1 MEKNMI
7 NIKNLYLTEDTKV
20 PAETSK
26 DYVEYAYTANHCAN
40 LDKHIELV
48 STDNFAIARNNYGH
62 VKYLEVAWKIN
73 PKMCMNLCDMEKT
86 PLEELVFIVQEFIH
100 KNLYRKMH
108 WENNNLD
115 VHLNFYEDE
124 LECVGDNY
132 YLSGLIKEIYDYHP

>member
-1 MEKNMI
+1 MEKNMTENII
-7 NIKNLYLTEDTKV
+7 NKV
-20 PAETSK
+20 SLGGRVPSGESK
-26 DYVEYAYTANHCAN
+26 DFVEFTYTVKECAN
-40 LDKHIELV
+40 LDSKIELARV
-48 STDNFAIARNNYGH
+48 DNFAISRNAYGH
-62 VKYLEVAWKIN
+62 VKYLEVAWKVN